1 MESTIMSF
9 SPRIILPG
17 FFIRTGKVGGAEN
30 AFNNL
35 AYGLAKAGGIV
46 DLFFFHKN
54 QVSEEFLSLIA
65 RESGLRVH
73 FTGREQ
79 SRFIAEQMFILGSKL
94 QADAIIFPNYHTPI
108 FIPKSLGK
116 VVSIIHDCQYLHHPQ
131 NFPLRKK
138 LWLRLAHKITL
149 ARADTVITLS
159 SSAKEDIQKYSNGH
173 SKNVS
178 VIGNPVSWER
188 FIETSDWKPP
198 FEKYIL
204 SVAHPYP
211 HKNLD
216 TLIKAFSIVSKKR
229 PEIGLILGGQVLN
242 NLAGKISGGKDNG
255 KLIDSLGLRDK
266 IAITG
271 FVDDQKLGVLYRK
284 ALFFAFPS
292 LFEGFGLPPVE
303 AMGLGTTTLT
313 TRCASLPEV
322 TLNMAQYVNDPRSPD
337 EWANKMLAILDNS
350 EKYRVLPAV
359 EKRIREA
366 YDLEKI
372 GKKYLELI
380 CN

>member
-1 MESTIMSF
+1 MSF

-17 FFIRTGKVGGAEN
+17 FFIRTGQVGGAEN

-46 DLFFFHKN
+46 DLFFFHEN

-65 RESGLRVH
+65 SESSLRIH
-73 FTGREQ
+73 FTGCEQ
-79 SRFIAEQMFILGSKL
+79 SRFIAEQMFILRSKL
-94 QADAIIFPNYHTPI
+94 QADAIIFPNYHTPV

-116 VVSIIHDCQYLHHPQ
+116 VISIIHDCQYLHYPQ
-131 NFPLRKK
+131 NFPLSKR
-138 LWLRLAHKITL
+138 LWLRCAHNITL
-149 ARADTVITLS
+149 ARADAVIAPS
-159 SSAKEDIQKYSNGH
+159 SSAKEDMQKYYYKGY

-188 FIETSDWKPP
+188 FKEMSHWKPL

-216 TLIKAFSIVSKKR
+216 TLIKAFSIVSRKR
-229 PEIGLILGGQVLN
+229 PEIGLVLAGQTVS

-255 KLIDSLGLRDK
+255 ELIDSLGLRNK
-266 IAITG
+266 IVITG
-271 FVDDQKLGVLYRK
+271 FVDDQKLGILYK
-284 ALFFAFPS
+284 EALFFAFPS

-303 AMGLGTTTLT
+303 AMGLDTTTLT
-313 TRCASLPEV
+313 TKCASLSEV
-322 TLNMAQYVNDPRSPD
+322 TLQLAHYVSDPGNPE
-337 EWANKMLAILDNS
+337 EWANKMLAILDNP
-350 EKYRVLPAV
+350 ERYRVLSSV
-359 EKRIREA
+359 EKQIRA
-366 YDLEKI
+366 TYDLKKI
-372 GKKYLELI
+372 GKKYLDLI
-380 CN
+380 CA